1 MMRTPA
7 NNETM
12 GHDFG
17 RATSECKALAVARPE
32 RGLSFPSQP
41 KVKMMTV
48 PKVSQ
53 QKITEAIDVVQ
64 WAARGDDAEAAA
76 ETRKRARQ
84 CGPDSVAFLHFV
96 VRTDKFA
103 SSAQRVRAAI
113 VLLEVGEFLAP
124 EARATGLFRE
134 AEEADGADGREAS

>member
-1 MMRTPA
+1 
-7 NNETM
+7 
-12 GHDFG
+12 
-17 RATSECKALAVARPE
+17 
-32 RGLSFPSQP
+32 
-41 KVKMMTV
+41 MTV

-53 QKITEAIDVVQ
+53 QRITEAIDVVQ
-64 WAARGDDAEAAA
+64 WTARGDDVEAAA

-103 SSAQRVRAAI
+103 SSAQRVRSAI

-124 EARATGLFRE
+124 ETKATGLFRE
-134 AEEADGADGREAS
+134 AEDGDGADGREAS